1 MIFGMIKLMF
11 MCGMVYVLIKWL
23 TKHYPDSPVIEL
35 FEFILGFLEGLLVVG
50 GLGLL
55 LLFAIGLLI
64 LL

>member
-1 MIFGMIKLMF
+1 MLGLIRLMF
-11 MCGMVYVLIKWL
+11 MCCIVYILIKWM
-23 TKHYPDSPVIEL
+23 TKHYPNSPVIEL